1 MRLLYLPFK
10 KFVNALRRTFF
21 NDILMG
27 TLLASIQSFIFAT
40 IHFTETA
47 VQIYYYIFLTITEEI
62 NSDLFINTS
71 LTICFVSL
79 SNWRTLKHLCDT

>member
-1 MRLLYLPFK
+1 
-10 KFVNALRRTFF
+10 
-21 NDILMG
+21 MG
-27 TLLASIQSFIFAT
+27 TLLASIQSFIFARN
-40 IHFTETA
+40 HFTETA

-71 LTICFVSL
+71 LTIYFASL